1 MADLLQN
8 GVPLLS
14 SLEILAE
21 QSAHPTMREVLGDIR
36 DKVSEGTSLDVA
48 FATHPE
54 VFNELTISV
63 VRAGSEGAFLEDALK
78 RTADFLQ
85 LQEELKNKVVGA
97 MTYPAFLAVAGF
109 LVTLILVV
117 FFVPKFATLFR
128 PGRTARRACR
138 CRRSSSWG

>member
-1 MADLLQN
+1 
-8 GVPLLS
+8 
-14 SLEILAE
+14 
-21 QSAHPTMREVLGDIR
+21 MREVLGDIR

-85 LQEELKNKVVGA
+85 LQEELKGKVVGA

-109 LVTLILVV
+109 IVTLILVV
-117 FFVPKFATLFR
+117 FFVPKFATLF
-128 PGRTARRACR
+128 ARVEQQGGGLPAPTIILLGL
-138 CRRSSSWG
+138 SDFLGQHGLLVAAGAGFLGVWL